1 MTDDAQ
7 DAVSDLLRDLRPA
20 IPTPPDPSSFS
31 ARVAAEEAARK
42 AASLAAPSRVAA
54 RASGLASVDAGHAGR
69 AALFASSDA
78 VLDQLAAQEVHAVRA
93 SEAAAREGA
102 RRAARARFAANGT
115 SRRSIGASSDGSRV
129 RSGMGGTRARALR
142 GGRGGVRS
150 SGRGRGGGTVR
161 FGGWGRRASRG
172 DGRADVRALDWLCL
186 FAPKERLPEAFKN
199 LAAAARAPRRDD
211 AARAAEEN
219 AALAANKANAS
230 ADEDHATIASL
241 APTDPY
247 VALLQRA
254 MLGRLG
260 AYGFSRAESRSAR
273 GGGVGGGGRHV
284 RAVTR
289 ALPGE

>member
-7 DAVSDLLRDLRPA
+7 DAVSELLRELRPA
-20 IPTPPDPSSFS
+20 VPIAPEVTV
-31 ARVAAEEAARK
+31 RVAAEEAARRD
-42 AASLAAPSRVAA
+42 ASLSAPARVAA
-54 RASGLASVDAGHAGR
+54 RGSAGMASVDAGHAGR

-102 RRAARARFAANGT
+102 RRAARARV
-115 SRRSIGASSDGSRV
+115 RRERDRRDDRLARRLTDRGFDREWAE
-129 RSGMGGTRARALR
+129 RALAHCAEDAEAFDR
-142 GGRGGVRS
+142 LDADGEVVPCDSGV
-150 SGRGRGGGTVR
+150 GDDA
-161 FGGWGRRASRG
+161 RRAATDARMS
-172 DGRADVRALDWLCL
+172 AALDWLCL

-247 VALLQRA
+247 VARYSNA
-254 MLGRLG
+254 RCWVD
-260 AYGFSRAESRSAR
+260 SAR
-273 GGGVGGGGRHV
+273 TGSREPSPEKRSRRRGGWR
-284 RAVTR
+284 RTPRTR
-289 ALPGE
+289 CYAGSTR